1 MYKSSKDSHAEAAGR
16 HPPSHFPDAILRRVQ
31 ASWITN
37 AHATF
42 VARTH
47 THTPG
52 ARARTAHVRTHT
64 PTTRGIGIT
73 HTRTSAHTR
82 RPPMVLVYTHTRTSA
97 HTRRPPTYPHM
108 SAHIHAQHDYT
119 DWNCEPSG
127 KRSVSW
133 PVPVIEPAS
142 SRGREGERERG
153 GEKGRREGEGEC
165 APCSASWP
173 VPVIEAA
180 SRAAD
185 AMDQFVPRN
194 LRANQEAM

>member
-1 MYKSSKDSHAEAAGR
+1 MVLVY
-16 HPPSHFPDAILRRVQ
+16 
-31 ASWITN
+31 
-37 AHATF
+37 
-42 VARTH
+42 
-47 THTPG
+47 
-52 ARARTAHVRTHT
+52 
-64 PTTRGIGIT
+64 T

-119 DWNCEPSG
+119 DWSYEPSG
-127 KRSVSW
+127 KRSV
-133 PVPVIEPAS
+133 
-142 SRGREGERERG
+142 
-153 GEKGRREGEGEC
+153 
-165 APCSASWP
+165 SWP

-194 LRANQEAM
+194 LHANRESKYERLLRIGVHATHSIQSPCSIPGFRLGFIWCALQQPTPALPWSNRLAPRTRRHSKRVRRRAT